1 MISDFLIEELRDE
14 YEHLAQRMKFR
25 HPSYFD
31 EYKTAMLEIYPF
43 EVKSDEEYWKDF
55 YWMGFKI
62 EIRKGV
68 VYSYLNSEHLDSL
81 RGRIERRFLL
91 KQ

>member
-55 YWMGFKI
+55 YLMAFKI
-62 EIRKGV
+62 ELRKGKIYSFLTSDQVEEV
-68 VYSYLNSEHLDSL
+68 VSIWTFDA
-81 RGRIERRFLL
+81 
-91 KQ
+91 